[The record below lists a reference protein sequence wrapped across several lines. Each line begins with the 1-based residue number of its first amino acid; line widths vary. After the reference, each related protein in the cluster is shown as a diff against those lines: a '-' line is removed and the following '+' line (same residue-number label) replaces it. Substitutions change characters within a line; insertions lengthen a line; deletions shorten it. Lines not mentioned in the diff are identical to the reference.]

1 MTRYTRIV
9 FGVNALCQTVFGVI
23 CLLAPAFAI
32 GLAGGIESEQEIALA
47 QIAFRLMGVYVIP
60 AGVMSALIAGNPDT
74 YPVLRPLM
82 GLTAVLSMVCG
93 GIVLASHHL
102 HPGQIAWSI
111 LGAVIQ
117 VMLIVAVIFYN
128 PKSRGQSYTTT
139 TRRRT
144 AA

>member
-9 FGVNALCQTVFGVI
+9 FGINALCQTVFGVI

-32 GLAGGIESEQEIALA
+32 GIAGGIEAEQEVALA

-60 AGVMSALIAGNPDT
+60 AGVISALIAGNPDT

-102 HPGQIAWSI
+102 HPGQIAWAV
-111 LGAVIQ
+111 LGGITQVLLVI
-117 VMLIVAVIFYN
+117 AVIFYN
-128 PKSRGQSYTTT
+128 PKTRGQSLTTT
-139 TRRRT
+139 TRRRS